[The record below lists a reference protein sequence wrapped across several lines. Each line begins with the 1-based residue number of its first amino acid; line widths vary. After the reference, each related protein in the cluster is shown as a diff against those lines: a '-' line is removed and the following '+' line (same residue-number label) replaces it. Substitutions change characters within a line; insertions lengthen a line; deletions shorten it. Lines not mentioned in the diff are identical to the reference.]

1 MREINWICRRELSV
15 APVVG
20 DRLNWVATAA
30 ALGLGA
36 LSAGTS
42 VTGGLLSRSAAKK
55 AARQVK
61 YRRNAEKAW
70 YDKEYN
76 TDYIDTKAG
85 QNLMRRAQEVQ
96 NKYVKRAEGAAAV
109 GGGTDASVALA
120 KENANKAVS
129 DTIANVAAQDT
140 ARKQRVAD
148 QHLANNNVISAQ
160 SQQVEQSKA
169 DATAGAAQGASNAAA
184 SAAILVGSQPNKANA
199 VSDSKLAGKDAA
211 VGNTNVTQPSQ
222 NASAQ
227 TTPNAPLDDNG
238 LPSLDDAVGVSRS
251 KTRYL

>member
-1 MREINWICRRELSV
+1 M
-15 APVVG
+15 APVIG

-36 LSAGTS
+36 LAAGTS
-42 VTGGLLSRSAAKK
+42 VAGGLLSRSAAKK

-96 NKYVKRAEGAAAV
+96 DKYVKRAEGAAAV

-148 QHLANNNVISAQ
+148 QHLANTNVISAQ

-199 VSDSKLAGKDAA
+199 VSDSKLAGKDTA
-211 VGNTNVTQPSQ
+211 VDNTDVTQQPQST
-222 NASAQ
+222 SS
-227 TTPNAPLDDNG
+227 PVDNV
-238 LPSLDDAVGVSRS
+238 PSLDDAVGVSRS

>member
-15 APVVG
+15 SPVLG

-42 VTGGLLSRSAAKK
+42 VAGGLLSRNAAKK

-85 QNLMRRAQEVQ
+85 QNLLRRAQEVQ
-96 NKYVKRAEGAAAV
+96 DKYVKRAEGAAAV

-148 QHLANNNVISAQ
+148 QHLANTNVISAQ

-199 VSDSKLAGKDAA
+199 VSDSKLAGKDTA
-211 VGNTNVTQPSQ
+211 VDNTDVTQQPQST
-222 NASAQ
+222 SS
-227 TTPNAPLDDNG
+227 PVDNV
-238 LPSLDDAVGVSRS
+238 PSLDDAVGVSRS

>member
-1 MREINWICRRELSV
+1 MREIYWICRRELSV
-15 APVVG
+15 APVLG

-42 VTGGLLSRSAAKK
+42 VAGGLLSRSAAKK

-85 QNLMRRAQEVQ
+85 QNLMRRAQEIQ
-96 NKYVKRAEGAAAV
+96 DKYVRKADGAAAV

-160 SQQVEQSKA
+160 SQQVEQSKE

-211 VGNTNVTQPSQ
+211 VGNTDVTQ
-222 NASAQ
+222 Q
-227 TTPNAPLDDNG
+227 TQSTSSPVDNV
-238 LPSLDDAVGVSRS
+238 PSLDDAVGVSRS

>member
-1 MREINWICRRELSV
+1 MREINAMCKRELSV
-15 APVVG
+15 APVIG

-42 VTGGLLSRSAAKK
+42 VAGGLLSRNAAKK
-55 AARQVK
+55 AARQVR
-61 YRRNAEKAW
+61 YRKNAEKAW

-96 NKYVKRAEGAAAV
+96 DKYVKRAEGAAAV

-148 QHLANNNVISAQ
+148 QHLANTNVISAQ

-211 VGNTNVTQPSQ
+211 VGNTDVTQQPQST
-222 NASAQ
+222 SS
-227 TTPNAPLDDNG
+227 PVDNV
-238 LPSLDDAVGVSRS
+238 PSLDDAVGVSRS

>member
-15 APVVG
+15 SPVIG

-42 VTGGLLSRSAAKK
+42 VAGGLLSRNAAKK

-85 QNLMRRAQEVQ
+85 QNLLRRAQEVQ
-96 NKYVKRAEGAAAV
+96 DKYVKKADGAAAV

-120 KENANKAVS
+120 KENANKAMG

-199 VSDSKLAGKDAA
+199 VSDSKLAGKDTA
-211 VGNTNVTQPSQ
+211 VDNTDVTQQPQST
-222 NASAQ
+222 SS
-227 TTPNAPLDDNG
+227 PVDNV
-238 LPSLDDAVGVSRS
+238 PSLDDAVGVSRS

>member
-15 APVVG
+15 APVLG

-42 VTGGLLSRSAAKK
+42 VAGGLLSRNAAKK

-96 NKYVKRAEGAAAV
+96 DKYVKRAEGAAAV

-148 QHLANNNVISAQ
+148 QHLANTNVISAQ

-211 VGNTNVTQPSQ
+211 VGNTDVTQQPQST
-222 NASAQ
+222 SS
-227 TTPNAPLDDNG
+227 PVDNV
-238 LPSLDDAVGVSRS
+238 PSLDDAVGVSRS

>member
-1 MREINWICRRELSV
+1 MS
-15 APVVG
+15 PVVG
-20 DRLNWVATAA
+20 DRLQWVATAA
-30 ALGLGA
+30 ALGLGT

-42 VTGGLLSRSAAKK
+42 VAGGLLSRNAAKK
-55 AARQVK
+55 AARQVR
-61 YRRNAEKAW
+61 YRKNAEKAW

-96 NKYVKRAEGAAAV
+96 DKYVKRAEGAAAV

-148 QHLANNNVISAQ
+148 QHLANNNIISAQ

-211 VGNTNVTQPSQ
+211 VGNTDVTQQPQST
-222 NASAQ
+222 SS
-227 TTPNAPLDDNG
+227 PVDNV
-238 LPSLDDAVGVSRS
+238 PSLDDAVGVSRS

>member
-1 MREINWICRRELSV
+1 MREINAMCKRELSV
-15 APVVG
+15 APVIG

-42 VTGGLLSRSAAKK
+42 VAGGLLSRNAAKK

-85 QNLMRRAQEVQ
+85 QNLLRRAQEVQ
-96 NKYVKRAEGAAAV
+96 DKYVKRTEGAAAV

-211 VGNTNVTQPSQ
+211 VGNTDVTQQPQST
-222 NASAQ
+222 SS
-227 TTPNAPLDDNG
+227 PVDNV
-238 LPSLDDAVGVSRS
+238 PSLDDAVGVSRS

>member
-1 MREINWICRRELSV
+1 MREINAMCKRELSV
-15 APVVG
+15 APVLG

-42 VTGGLLSRSAAKK
+42 VAGGLLSRNAAKK

-96 NKYVKRAEGAAAV
+96 DKYVKRAEGAAAV

-199 VSDSKLAGKDAA
+199 VSDSKLAGKDTA
-211 VGNTNVTQPSQ
+211 VGNTDVTQQPQST
-222 NASAQ
+222 SS
-227 TTPNAPLDDNG
+227 PVDNV
-238 LPSLDDAVGVSRS
+238 PSLDDAVGVSRS

>member
-1 MREINWICRRELSV
+1 MREINAMCKRELSV
-15 APVVG
+15 APVLG

-42 VTGGLLSRSAAKK
+42 VAGGLLSRNAAKK
-55 AARQVK
+55 AARQVR
-61 YRRNAEKAW
+61 YRKNAEKAW

-96 NKYVKRAEGAAAV
+96 DKYIKRAEGAAAV

-199 VSDSKLAGKDAA
+199 VSDNKLAGGDAA
-211 VGNTNVTQPSQ
+211 VGNTDVTQQPQST
-222 NASAQ
+222 SS
-227 TTPNAPLDDNG
+227 PVDNV
-238 LPSLDDAVGVSRS
+238 PSLDDAVGVSRS

>member
-1 MREINWICRRELSV
+1 MCKRELSV
-15 APVVG
+15 APVLG

-42 VTGGLLSRSAAKK
+42 VAGGLLSRSAAKK

-96 NKYVKRAEGAAAV
+96 DKYVKRAEGAAAV

-211 VGNTNVTQPSQ
+211 VGNTDVTQQPQST
-222 NASAQ
+222 SS
-227 TTPNAPLDDNG
+227 PVDNV
-238 LPSLDDAVGVSRS
+238 PSLDDAVGVSRS

>member
-1 MREINWICRRELSV
+1 MREINAMCKRELSV
-15 APVVG
+15 APVLG

-96 NKYVKRAEGAAAV
+96 DKYVKRAEGAAAV

-211 VGNTNVTQPSQ
+211 VGNTDVTQQPQST
-222 NASAQ
+222 SS
-227 TTPNAPLDDNG
+227 PVDNV
-238 LPSLDDAVGVSRS
+238 PSLDDAVGVSRS

>member
-1 MREINWICRRELSV
+1 MS
-15 APVVG
+15 PVLG

-42 VTGGLLSRSAAKK
+42 VAGGLLSRNAAKK

-85 QNLMRRAQEVQ
+85 QNLLRRAQEVQ
-96 NKYVKRAEGAAAV
+96 DKYVKRAEGAAAV

-129 DTIANVAAQDT
+129 DTIVNVAAQDT

-148 QHLANNNVISAQ
+148 QHLANTNVISAQ

-211 VGNTNVTQPSQ
+211 VGNTDVTQQPQST
-222 NASAQ
+222 SS
-227 TTPNAPLDDNG
+227 PVDNV
-238 LPSLDDAVGVSRS
+238 PSLDDAVGVSRS

>member
-1 MREINWICRRELSV
+1 M
-15 APVVG
+15 APVIG

-42 VTGGLLSRSAAKK
+42 VAGGLLSRNAAKK

-85 QNLMRRAQEVQ
+85 QNLLRRAQEVQ
-96 NKYVKRAEGAAAV
+96 DKYVKRAEGAAAV

-199 VSDSKLAGKDAA
+199 VSDSKLAGKDAT
-211 VGNTNVTQPSQ
+211 VGNTDVTQ
-222 NASAQ
+222 Q
-227 TTPNAPLDDNG
+227 TQSTSSPADNV
-238 LPSLDDAVGVSRS
+238 PSLDDAVGVSRS

>member
-1 MREINWICRRELSV
+1 M
-15 APVVG
+15 APVIG

-42 VTGGLLSRSAAKK
+42 VAGGLLSRNAAKK

-85 QNLMRRAQEVQ
+85 QNLLRRAQEVQ
-96 NKYVKRAEGAAAV
+96 DKYVKRAEGAAAV

-148 QHLANNNVISAQ
+148 QHLANTNVISAQ

-211 VGNTNVTQPSQ
+211 VGNTDVTQQPQST
-222 NASAQ
+222 SS
-227 TTPNAPLDDNG
+227 PVDNV
-238 LPSLDDAVGVSRS
+238 PSLDDAVGVSRS

>member
-1 MREINWICRRELSV
+1 M
-15 APVVG
+15 APVLG

-30 ALGLGA
+30 ALGLGT

-42 VTGGLLSRSAAKK
+42 VAGGLLSRNAAKK
-55 AARQVK
+55 AARQVR

-96 NKYVKRAEGAAAV
+96 DKYVKRAEGAAAV

-148 QHLANNNVISAQ
+148 QHLANTNVISTQ
-160 SQQVEQSKA
+160 SQQVEQGKA

-199 VSDSKLAGKDAA
+199 VSDSKLAGGDAA
-211 VGNTNVTQPSQ
+211 VGNTDVTQQPQST
-222 NASAQ
+222 SS
-227 TTPNAPLDDNG
+227 PVDNV
-238 LPSLDDAVGVSRS
+238 PSLDDAVGVSRS

>member
-1 MREINWICRRELSV
+1 MV
-15 APVVG
+15 PVVG

-42 VTGGLLSRSAAKK
+42 VTGGLLSRNAAKK

-61 YRRNAEKAW
+61 YRKNAEKAW

-96 NKYVKRAEGAAAV
+96 DKYVKRAEGAAAV

-199 VSDSKLAGKDAA
+199 VSDSKLAGKDTA
-211 VGNTNVTQPSQ
+211 VGNTDVTQQPQST
-222 NASAQ
+222 SS
-227 TTPNAPLDDNG
+227 PVDNV
-238 LPSLDDAVGVSRS
+238 PSLDDAVGVSRS

>member
-1 MREINWICRRELSV
+1 MREINAMCKRELSV
-15 APVVG
+15 APVIG

-42 VTGGLLSRSAAKK
+42 VAGGLLSRNAAKK
-55 AARQVK
+55 AARQVR
-61 YRRNAEKAW
+61 YRKNAEKAW

-96 NKYVKRAEGAAAV
+96 DKYVKRAEGAAAV

-199 VSDSKLAGKDAA
+199 VSDSKLAGGDAA
-211 VGNTNVTQPSQ
+211 VGNTDVTQQPQST
-222 NASAQ
+222 SS
-227 TTPNAPLDDNG
+227 PVDNV
-238 LPSLDDAVGVSRS
+238 PSLDDAVGVSRS

>member
-1 MREINWICRRELSV
+1 MREIYWICRRELSV
-15 APVVG
+15 APVIG

-42 VTGGLLSRSAAKK
+42 VAGGLLSRNAAKK
-55 AARQVK
+55 AARQVR
-61 YRRNAEKAW
+61 YRKNAEKAW

-96 NKYVKRAEGAAAV
+96 DKYVKRAEGAAAV

-148 QHLANNNVISAQ
+148 QHLANTNVISAQ

-211 VGNTNVTQPSQ
+211 VGNTDVTQQPQST
-222 NASAQ
+222 SS
-227 TTPNAPLDDNG
+227 PVDNV
-238 LPSLDDAVGVSRS
+238 PSLDDAVGVSKS
-251 KTRYL
+251 KVRYL

>member
-1 MREINWICRRELSV
+1 M
-15 APVVG
+15 APVLG

-42 VTGGLLSRSAAKK
+42 VAGGLLSRSAAKK

-85 QNLMRRAQEVQ
+85 QNLMRRAQEIQ
-96 NKYVKRAEGAAAV
+96 DKYVRKADGAAAV

-160 SQQVEQSKA
+160 SQQVEQSKE

-211 VGNTNVTQPSQ
+211 VGNTDVTQ
-222 NASAQ
+222 Q
-227 TTPNAPLDDNG
+227 TQSTSSPVDNV
-238 LPSLDDAVGVSRS
+238 PSLDDAVGVSRS

>member
-1 MREINWICRRELSV
+1 MS
-15 APVVG
+15 PVLG

-42 VTGGLLSRSAAKK
+42 VAGGLLSRNAAKK

-85 QNLMRRAQEVQ
+85 QNLLRRAQEVQ
-96 NKYVKRAEGAAAV
+96 DKYVKRAEGAAAV

-148 QHLANNNVISAQ
+148 QHLANTNVISAQ

-199 VSDSKLAGKDAA
+199 VSDSKLAGKDTA
-211 VGNTNVTQPSQ
+211 VDNTDVTQQPQST
-222 NASAQ
+222 SS
-227 TTPNAPLDDNG
+227 PVDNV
-238 LPSLDDAVGVSRS
+238 PSLDDAIRVSRS

>member
-1 MREINWICRRELSV
+1 MREIYWICRRELSV
-15 APVVG
+15 APVIG

-30 ALGLGA
+30 TLGLGA

-42 VTGGLLSRSAAKK
+42 VAGGLLSRSAAKK
-55 AARQVK
+55 AARQVR
-61 YRRNAEKAW
+61 YRKNAEKAW

-96 NKYVKRAEGAAAV
+96 DKYVRKADGAAAV

-199 VSDSKLAGKDAA
+199 VSDSKLAGKDTA
-211 VGNTNVTQPSQ
+211 VGNTDVTQQPQST
-222 NASAQ
+222 SS
-227 TTPNAPLDDNG
+227 PVDNV
-238 LPSLDDAVGVSRS
+238 PSLDDAVGVSRS

>member
-1 MREINWICRRELSV
+1 MCKRELSV
-15 APVVG
+15 APVIG

-42 VTGGLLSRSAAKK
+42 VAGGLLSRNAAKK

-85 QNLMRRAQEVQ
+85 QNLLRRAQEVQ
-96 NKYVKRAEGAAAV
+96 DKYVKRTEGAAAV

-211 VGNTNVTQPSQ
+211 VGNTDVTQQPQST
-222 NASAQ
+222 SS
-227 TTPNAPLDDNG
+227 PVDNV
-238 LPSLDDAVGVSRS
+238 PSLDDAVGVSRS

>member
-1 MREINWICRRELSV
+1 
-15 APVVG
+15 
-20 DRLNWVATAA
+20 VATAA

-42 VTGGLLSRSAAKK
+42 VAGGLLSRSAAKK

-96 NKYVKRAEGAAAV
+96 DKYVKRAEGAAAV

-148 QHLANNNVISAQ
+148 QHLANTNVISAQ

-199 VSDSKLAGKDAA
+199 VSDSKLAGGDAA
-211 VGNTNVTQPSQ
+211 VGNTDVTQQPQST
-222 NASAQ
+222 SS
-227 TTPNAPLDDNG
+227 PVDNV
-238 LPSLDDAVGVSRS
+238 PSLDDAVGVSRS

>member
-15 APVVG
+15 SPVLG

-42 VTGGLLSRSAAKK
+42 VAGGLLSRSAAKK

-96 NKYVKRAEGAAAV
+96 DKYVKRAEGAAAV

-148 QHLANNNVISAQ
+148 QHLANTNVISAQ
-160 SQQVEQSKA
+160 SQQVEQGKA

-184 SAAILVGSQPNKANA
+184 SAAILVGSQPNKDNA
-199 VSDSKLAGKDAA
+199 VSDSKIAGKDAT
-211 VGNTNVTQPSQ
+211 VGNTDVTQQPQGTS
-222 NASAQ
+222 S
-227 TTPNAPLDDNG
+227 PVDNV
-238 LPSLDDAVGVSRS
+238 PSLDDAVGVSRS

>member
-1 MREINWICRRELSV
+1 M
-15 APVVG
+15 APVIG

-42 VTGGLLSRSAAKK
+42 VAGGLLSRNAAKK

-211 VGNTNVTQPSQ
+211 VGNTDVTQ
-222 NASAQ
+222 Q
-227 TTPNAPLDDNG
+227 TQSTSSPVDNV
-238 LPSLDDAVGVSRS
+238 PSLDDAVGVSRS

>member
-42 VTGGLLSRSAAKK
+42 VAGGLLSRNAAKK

-96 NKYVKRAEGAAAV
+96 DKYVKRAEGAAAV

-148 QHLANNNVISAQ
+148 QHLANTNVISAQ

-211 VGNTNVTQPSQ
+211 VGNTDVTQQPQST
-222 NASAQ
+222 SS
-227 TTPNAPLDDNG
+227 PVDNV
-238 LPSLDDAVGVSRS
+238 PSLDDAVGVSRS

>member
-1 MREINWICRRELSV
+1 MREINFVRRRELSV
-15 APVVG
+15 SPVIG

-42 VTGGLLSRSAAKK
+42 VAGGLLSRNAAKK
-55 AARQVK
+55 AARQVR
-61 YRRNAEKAW
+61 YRKNAEKAW

-96 NKYVKRAEGAAAV
+96 DKYVKRAEGAAAV

-120 KENANKAVS
+120 KENANKAVG
-129 DTIANVAAQDT
+129 DTVANVAAQDT
-140 ARKQRVAD
+140 TRKQRVAD
-148 QHLANNNVISAQ
+148 QHLANTIVISAQ

-199 VSDSKLAGKDAA
+199 VSDSKLAGEDAA
-211 VGNTNVTQPSQ
+211 VGNTDVTQQPQST
-222 NASAQ
+222 SS
-227 TTPNAPLDDNG
+227 PVDNV
-238 LPSLDDAVGVSRS
+238 PSLDDAVGVSRS

>member
-1 MREINWICRRELSV
+1 M
-15 APVVG
+15 APVIG

-42 VTGGLLSRSAAKK
+42 VAGGLLSRSAAKK
-55 AARQVK
+55 AARQVR
-61 YRRNAEKAW
+61 YRKNAEKAW

-96 NKYVKRAEGAAAV
+96 DKYVKRAEGAAAV

-148 QHLANNNVISAQ
+148 QHLANTNVISAQ

-199 VSDSKLAGKDAA
+199 VSDNKLAGKDAA
-211 VGNTNVTQPSQ
+211 VGNTDVTQQPQSTSSPVE
-222 NASAQ
+222 NV
-227 TTPNAPLDDNG
+227 
-238 LPSLDDAVGVSRS
+238 PSLDDAVGVSRS

>member
-1 MREINWICRRELSV
+1 M
-15 APVVG
+15 APVIG

-42 VTGGLLSRSAAKK
+42 VAGGLLSRSAAKK

-96 NKYVKRAEGAAAV
+96 DKYVKRAEGAAAV

-148 QHLANNNVISAQ
+148 QHLANTNVISAQ

-199 VSDSKLAGKDAA
+199 VSDSKLAGKDTA
-211 VGNTNVTQPSQ
+211 VGNTDVTQQQQGTSSPV
-222 NASAQ
+222 
-227 TTPNAPLDDNG
+227 DNV
-238 LPSLDDAVGVSRS
+238 PSLDDAVGVSRS

>member
-15 APVVG
+15 APVLG

-42 VTGGLLSRSAAKK
+42 VAGGLLSRNAAKK
-55 AARQVK
+55 AARQVR
-61 YRRNAEKAW
+61 YRKNAEKAW

-85 QNLMRRAQEVQ
+85 QNLMRMAQEVQ
-96 NKYVKRAEGAAAV
+96 DKYVKRTEGAAAV

-211 VGNTNVTQPSQ
+211 VGNTDVTQQPQST
-222 NASAQ
+222 SS
-227 TTPNAPLDDNG
+227 PVDNV
-238 LPSLDDAVGVSRS
+238 PSLDDAVGVSRS

>member
-1 MREINWICRRELSV
+1 M
-15 APVVG
+15 APVIG

-42 VTGGLLSRSAAKK
+42 VAGGLLSRNAAKK

-85 QNLMRRAQEVQ
+85 QNLLRRAQEVQ
-96 NKYVKRAEGAAAV
+96 DKYVKKADGAAAV

-120 KENANKAVS
+120 KENANKAMG

-148 QHLANNNVISAQ
+148 QHLANTNVISAQ

-184 SAAILVGSQPNKANA
+184 SAASAAILVGSQPNKANA
-199 VSDSKLAGKDAA
+199 VSDSKLAGEDAA
-211 VGNTNVTQPSQ
+211 VGNTNVTQQPQST
-222 NASAQ
+222 SS
-227 TTPNAPLDDNG
+227 PVDNV
-238 LPSLDDAVGVSRS
+238 PSLDDAVGVSRS
-251 KTRYL
+251 KTRYLQP

>member
-1 MREINWICRRELSV
+1 M
-15 APVVG
+15 APVLG

-42 VTGGLLSRSAAKK
+42 VAGGLLSRNAAKK

-96 NKYVKRAEGAAAV
+96 DKYVKRAEGAAAV

-184 SAAILVGSQPNKANA
+184 SAAILMGSQPNKANA
-199 VSDSKLAGKDAA
+199 VSDSKLAGGDAA
-211 VGNTNVTQPSQ
+211 VGNTDVTQQPQST
-222 NASAQ
+222 SS
-227 TTPNAPLDDNG
+227 PVDNV
-238 LPSLDDAVGVSRS
+238 PSLDDAVGVSRS

>member
-1 MREINWICRRELSV
+1 MREIYWICRRELSV
-15 APVVG
+15 APVLG

-42 VTGGLLSRSAAKK
+42 VTGGLLSRNAAKK
-55 AARQVK
+55 AARQVR
-61 YRRNAEKAW
+61 YRKNAEKAW

-85 QNLMRRAQEVQ
+85 QNLLRRAQEVQ
-96 NKYVKRAEGAAAV
+96 DKYVKRAEGAAAV

-211 VGNTNVTQPSQ
+211 VGNTDVTQQPQST
-222 NASAQ
+222 SSSV
-227 TTPNAPLDDNG
+227 DNV
-238 LPSLDDAVGVSRS
+238 PSLDDAVGVSMS

>member
-15 APVVG
+15 SPVIG

-42 VTGGLLSRSAAKK
+42 VAGGLLSRNAAKK

-96 NKYVKRAEGAAAV
+96 DKYVKRAEGAAAV

-148 QHLANNNVISAQ
+148 QHLANTNVISAQ
-160 SQQVEQSKA
+160 SQQVEQGKA

-211 VGNTNVTQPSQ
+211 VGNTDVTQQPQSTSSPVE
-222 NASAQ
+222 NV
-227 TTPNAPLDDNG
+227 
-238 LPSLDDAVGVSRS
+238 PSLDDAVGVSRS

>member
-1 MREINWICRRELSV
+1 MREIYWICRRELSV
-15 APVVG
+15 APVLG

-42 VTGGLLSRSAAKK
+42 VAGGLLSRSAAKK

-85 QNLMRRAQEVQ
+85 QNLMRRAQEIQ
-96 NKYVKRAEGAAAV
+96 DKYVRKADGAAAV

-160 SQQVEQSKA
+160 SQQVEQSKE

-184 SAAILVGSQPNKANA
+184 SAAILVGSQPNKTNA

-211 VGNTNVTQPSQ
+211 VGNTDVTQQPQST
-222 NASAQ
+222 SS
-227 TTPNAPLDDNG
+227 PVDNV
-238 LPSLDDAVGVSRS
+238 PSLDDAVGVSKS
-251 KTRYL
+251 KVRYL

>member
-42 VTGGLLSRSAAKK
+42 VAGGLLSRNAAKK

-96 NKYVKRAEGAAAV
+96 DKYVKRAEGAAAV

-199 VSDSKLAGKDAA
+199 VSDNKLAGKDAA
-211 VGNTNVTQPSQ
+211 VGNTDVTQQPQST
-222 NASAQ
+222 SS
-227 TTPNAPLDDNG
+227 PVDNV
-238 LPSLDDAVGVSRS
+238 PSLDDAVGVSRS

>member
-15 APVVG
+15 APVIG

-42 VTGGLLSRSAAKK
+42 AAGGLLSRSAAKK

-96 NKYVKRAEGAAAV
+96 DKYVRRAEGAAAV

-120 KENANKAVS
+120 KENANKAVG

-148 QHLANNNVISAQ
+148 QHLANTNVISAQ

-211 VGNTNVTQPSQ
+211 VGNTDVTQQPQST
-222 NASAQ
+222 SS
-227 TTPNAPLDDNG
+227 PVDNV
-238 LPSLDDAVGVSRS
+238 PSLDDAVGVSRS

>member
-1 MREINWICRRELSV
+1 MS
-15 APVVG
+15 PVLG

-42 VTGGLLSRSAAKK
+42 VAGGLLSRNAAKK

-85 QNLMRRAQEVQ
+85 QNLLRRAQEVQ
-96 NKYVKRAEGAAAV
+96 DKYVKRAEGAAAV

-148 QHLANNNVISAQ
+148 QHLANTNVISAQ

-199 VSDSKLAGKDAA
+199 VSDSKLAGKDTA
-211 VGNTNVTQPSQ
+211 VDNTDVTQQPQST
-222 NASAQ
+222 SS
-227 TTPNAPLDDNG
+227 PVDNV
-238 LPSLDDAVGVSRS
+238 PSLDDAVGVSRS